1 MNKAGAK
8 LIIEN
13 LSLRI
18 FEIEEMEARLAKEKA
33 DHRARIAELEKIEDP
48 ILPDKIISL
57 K

>member
-1 MNKAGAK
+1 MNKAGARI
-8 LIIEN
+8 IIES

-33 DHRARIAELEKIEDP
+33 DHRARIAELEKVEDP
-48 ILPDKIISL
+48 ILPDKIISV